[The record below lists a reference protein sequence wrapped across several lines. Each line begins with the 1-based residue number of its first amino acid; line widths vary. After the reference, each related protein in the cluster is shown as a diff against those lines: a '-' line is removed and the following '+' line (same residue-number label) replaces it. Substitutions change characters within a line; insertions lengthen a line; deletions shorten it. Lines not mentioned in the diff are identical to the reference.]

1 MLHCLIILIKNIYI
15 TFDRKLNNGDLIMD
29 KETKERLGEIREAL
43 KKYGFDKI
51 LGQTAKSKISPKDD
65 GEDLHTL
72 LLDEEI
78 PVKLRL
84 MLQELG
90 TTFIKL
96 GQLLSTRPDI
106 VGERIAGELAN
117 LQDDNP
123 AISYD
128 QVKTILERELNG
140 SIDEL
145 FEDFSHE
152 ELATAS
158 IGQVHEAK
166 LITGERVAVKV
177 QKEGITDKIDLD
189 LRIMK
194 YIANRADKL
203 NSSLRKL
210 NLPGIMEEFDRS
222 IHKEIDYNNEFM
234 NMQRIELNFEDNPDI
249 HIPSTYPKYCSSKVL
264 TMEFIDGTKL
274 NDVYASTGDEFDKKL
289 LAKNIIDSY
298 FQQIFIDGFF
308 HGDPHPGNIMILED
322 NVVCYLDLGMM
333 GFFDEEFKRNL
344 SEVMIL
350 FVDQDVDGLINQLMY
365 MDILDWDVDTRTLK
379 RDLNDLF
386 ARYFGVEL
394 NRFNG
399 VLDDL
404 LNLMQEYGVI
414 LPNEVV
420 VMARG
425 LSMVEAIAENLD
437 PEIDVFASI
446 KPIATQIAKQRV
458 NPKQFLKG
466 KKSNIILYEHML
478 QSLPKLLT
486 RTIHKIEN
494 EELQLKFEVDITDK
508 VSIVALVSALLI
520 GSSVVS
526 FGPMVWDMPLISLIG
541 YIIAIILSIIGIK
554 NYVLK

>member
-1 MLHCLIILIKNIYI
+1 
-15 TFDRKLNNGDLIMD
+15 MD
-29 KETKERLGEIREAL
+29 KETKERLGEIRAAL
-43 KKYGFDKI
+43 KKYGFDEI
-51 LGQTAKSKISPKDD
+51 LGQTAKSKIRRNEDDSPSI
-65 GEDLHTL
+65 
-72 LLDEEI
+72 LLDDEV

-96 GQLLSTRPDI
+96 GQLMSTRPDV
-106 VGERIAGELAN
+106 VGEKIANEMAN

-128 QVKTILERELNG
+128 QVKKIVERELHG

-145 FEDFSHE
+145 FEEFSEQH
-152 ELATAS
+152 LATAS

-194 YIANRADKL
+194 YVANRADKW
-203 NSSLRKL
+203 NADLRKI

-249 HIPSTYPKYCSSKVL
+249 HIPETYSKYCSSKVL

-274 NDVYASTGDEFDKKL
+274 NDVYESTGDEFDKKL
-289 LAKNIIDSY
+289 LAKNLLDSY
-298 FQQIFIDGFF
+298 LQQLFIDGFF
-308 HGDPHPGNIMILED
+308 HGDPHPGNIMILEN
-322 NVVCYLDLGMM
+322 NVLCYLDLGMM
-333 GFFDEEFKRNL
+333 GFFDEEFKKNL
-344 SEVMIL
+344 SELMIL

-365 MDILDWDVDTRTLK
+365 MDILDYDIDTRTLK
-379 RDLNDLF
+379 RDINDLF
-386 ARYFGVEL
+386 GRYFGVEL

-399 VLDDL
+399 VLEEL

-414 LPNEVV
+414 LPNEFVT
-420 VMARG
+420 MARG
-425 LSMVEAIAENLD
+425 LSMVESIAKNLD

-446 KPIATQIAKQRV
+446 KPVAKQIAKQRV
-458 NPKQFLKG
+458 SPKQYLRG
-466 KKSNIILYEHML
+466 KKSNLILYEHMI
-478 QSLPKLLT
+478 QALPRLLT
-486 RTIHKIEN
+486 RTIHKIDN
-494 EELQLKFEVDITDK
+494 EELQFRFEVDITDK
-508 VSIVALVSALLI
+508 VSIIALVSALII

-526 FGPMVWDMPLISLIG
+526 FGPRVFDMPVISLIG
-541 YIIAIILSIIGIK
+541 YIIAIILSIIGFRK
-554 NYVLK
+554 FVLK

>member
-1 MLHCLIILIKNIYI
+1 
-15 TFDRKLNNGDLIMD
+15 MD
-29 KETKERLGEIREAL
+29 KETKERLGEIRVAL

-51 LGQTAKSKISPKDD
+51 LGQTAKSKLHPKND
-65 GEDLHTL
+65 EDVHGI
-72 LLDEEI
+72 LLDDEI

-84 MLQELG
+84 MLQDLG

-106 VGERIAGELAN
+106 VGEKIADELAN

-123 AISYD
+123 AISYE
-128 QVKTILERELNG
+128 QIKAIVERELNG
-140 SIDEL
+140 NIDEL
-145 FEDFSHE
+145 FEHFEHE
-152 ELATAS
+152 HLATAS

-203 NSSLRKL
+203 KSDLKKL

-234 NMQRIELNFEDNPDI
+234 NMQRIELNFESNPDI
-249 HIPSTYPKYCSSKVL
+249 HIPETYPKYCSSKVL
-264 TMEFIDGTKL
+264 TMEFIDGAKL
-274 NDVYASTGDEFDKKL
+274 SEVYESDDGEFDKKL
-289 LAKNIIDSY
+289 LAKNILDSY
-298 FQQIFIDGFF
+298 LQQLFIDGFF
-308 HGDPHPGNIMILED
+308 HGDPHPGNVMILEN

-333 GFFDEEFKRNL
+333 GFFDEEFKKNL
-344 SEVMIL
+344 SELMIL

-365 MDILDWDVDTRTLK
+365 MDILDYDIETRVLK

-386 ARYFGVEL
+386 GRYFGVEL

-399 VLDDL
+399 VLEEL

-414 LPNEVV
+414 LPNEFVT
-420 VMARG
+420 MARG
-425 LSMVEAIAENLD
+425 LSMVEAIAQNLD
-437 PEIDVFASI
+437 QEIDVFASI
-446 KPIATQIAKQRV
+446 KPIAKQIAKQRV
-458 NPKQFLKG
+458 SPKQYLKG
-466 KKSNIILYEHML
+466 KKSNLILYEHMI
-478 QSLPKLLT
+478 QNLPKLLT
-486 RTIHKIEN
+486 KTIHKIEN
-494 EELQLKFEVDITDK
+494 EELQFKFEVDITDK
-508 VSIVALVSALLI
+508 VSIIMLVSALII

-526 FGPMVWDMPLISLIG
+526 FGPVVFDMPLISLIG
-541 YIIAIILSIIGIK
+541 YLIAIILSVIGIK
-554 NYVLK
+554 KFVLK

>member
-1 MLHCLIILIKNIYI
+1 
-15 TFDRKLNNGDLIMD
+15 MD
-29 KETKERLGEIREAL
+29 KETKERLKEIRAVM

-51 LGQTAKSKISPKDD
+51 LGQTAKSKIIKKDD
-65 GEDLHTL
+65 DDQNLI
-72 LLDEEI
+72 LDDEI
-78 PVKLRL
+78 PLKLRL

-96 GQLLSTRPDI
+96 GQLLSTRPDV
-106 VGERIAGELAN
+106 VGEKIANVLAN

-123 AISYD
+123 AITYD
-128 QVKTILERELNG
+128 AVKALVERELNG
-140 SIDEL
+140 KIEDL
-145 FEDFSHE
+145 FEDFKHE

-166 LITGERVAVKV
+166 LITGERVAVKI

-189 LRIMK
+189 IRIMK
-194 YIANRADKL
+194 YVANRADKL
-203 NSSLRKL
+203 NSDLRKI

-234 NMQRIELNFEDNPDI
+234 NMQRIEMNFIDNPDV
-249 HIPSTYPKYCSSKVL
+249 HIPATYGKYCTSKVL

-289 LAKNIIDSY
+289 LAKTVLDSY
-298 FQQIFIDGFF
+298 LQQLFIDGFF
-308 HGDPHPGNIMILED
+308 HGDPHPGNMMILED

-333 GFFDEEFKRNL
+333 GFFDEKFKRDL
-344 SEVMIL
+344 SEVMLL

-365 MDILDWDVDTRTLK
+365 MDILDYDIDTSSLR

-386 ARYFGVEL
+386 GRYFGVQL
-394 NRFNG
+394 NRFDG
-399 VLDDL
+399 VLEAL

-420 VMARG
+420 TMARG
-425 LSMVEAIAENLD
+425 LSMVEAIAHNLD
-437 PEIDVFASI
+437 PEIDVFASV
-446 KPIATQIAKQRV
+446 KPVASQIAKQRV
-458 NPKQFLKG
+458 NPKQFFKG

-478 QSLPKLLT
+478 QALPKLLT
-486 RTIHKIEN
+486 RTIHKIDN
-494 EELQLKFEVDITDK
+494 EELQFKFEVDITDK
-508 VSIVALVSALLI
+508 VSIIALVSALII

-526 FGPMVWDMPLISLIG
+526 FGPRVFDMPLISLIG
-541 YIIAIILSIIGIK
+541 YLIAIVLSIIGLK
-554 NYVLK
+554 KFVLK